1 MIWIKYISFRKAVN
15 LLKLYFSY
23 HLSILT
29 KKVIIWGYPFSITTE
44 PTNKCNLNCL
54 ECPTGNNTSSREKG
68 QLDIN
73 LYKKI
78 ITDIKDFAIYHM
90 IYFQG
95 EPFLHPNLYEFIEY
109 ADQNK
114 IYTTT
119 STNGHY
125 LNKKN
130 CEKIIQSGLKKI
142 IISLDGTDQKAY
154 ERYRMN
160 GDFDK
165 VIKGIKNLV
174 FIKKKLKSVYPKIH
188 LQFLVFKHNQHQLI
202 EIKHLSKKLGVT
214 KLELKS
220 AQVENFTHNSHL
232 IPDISKYSRYLKK
245 SHYQTKTKLANKC
258 FRLWSTLVVTWEGI
272 LIPCCF
278 DKNLEFK
285 LGNMNKKNI
294 KSLWKYND
302 FNEFRKN
309 ILQNRKKVAICR
321 NCSEGLRINH

>member
-1 MIWIKYISFRKAVN
+1 
-15 LLKLYFSY
+15 
-23 HLSILT
+23 
-29 KKVIIWGYPFSITTE
+29 
-44 PTNKCNLNCL
+44 
-54 ECPTGNNTSSREKG
+54 
-68 QLDIN
+68 
-73 LYKKI
+73 
-78 ITDIKDFAIYHM
+78 
-90 IYFQG
+90 
-95 EPFLHPNLYEFIEY
+95 
-109 ADQNK
+109 
-114 IYTTT
+114 
-119 STNGHY
+119 
-125 LNKKN
+125 
-130 CEKIIQSGLKKI
+130 
-142 IISLDGTDQKAY
+142 
-154 ERYRMN
+154 MN

-202 EIKHLSKKLGVT
+202 EIKHLSKKLGVN

-245 SHYQTKTKLANKC
+245 SHYQTKTKLSNKC
-258 FRLWSTLVVTWEGI
+258 FRIWSTLVVTWEGI

-294 KSLWKYND
+294 KSLWKYNG